1 MKVAVI
7 AMLFLACTQQSSA
20 PAPTETQATQTVAP
34 VASGPRVI
42 FPNGFVVRV
51 EPVAED
57 ELRAQGLMF
66 RDHLD
71 PGTGMLFF
79 FPQDGVY
86 SFWMKN
92 TRIPLDMI
100 WIDAEKKV
108 VHIKNDV
115 PPCRIENCPSYD
127 PGVPARY
134 VLEVAGGEAAKNGF
148 RVGDVLRYEGM
159 DHIVAR

>member
-1 MKVAVI
+1 
-7 AMLFLACTQQSSA
+7 MLFLACTQQSSV
-20 PAPTETQATQTVAP
+20 PEPTETTATTQTAAP
-34 VASGPRVI
+34 AASGPRVV
-42 FPNGFVVRV
+42 FPNGFVVKV
-51 EPVAED
+51 ETVADD
-57 ELRAQGLMF
+57 ELRAQGLMY

-100 WIDAEKKV
+100 WIDAQKKV

-127 PGVPARY
+127 PGVTGRY

-148 RVGDVLRYEGM
+148 RVGDVLRFEGM

>member
-1 MKVAVI
+1 MRVAVI
-7 AMLFLACTQQSSA
+7 AMLFLACTQQPSV
-20 PAPTETQATQTVAP
+20 PAPTETTQTTAP
-34 VASGPRVI
+34 AASGPRVV
-42 FPNGFVVRV
+42 FPNGFVVSV
-51 EPVAED
+51 EPVADD

-100 WIDAEKKV
+100 WIDAAKKV

-115 PPCRIENCPSYD
+115 QPCKIENCPSYD
-127 PGVPARY
+127 PRVPARY
-134 VLEVAGGEAAKNGF
+134 VLEVAGGEAAKHGF
-148 RVGDVLRYEGM
+148 RVGDVLRFEGM